1 MTKEDEFDESSKAMI
16 DSIGKMLKSNE
27 RLLKDNPKLPIILTS
42 DLAVKLRTFI
52 EHGYTGAVGGPSME
66 RQRMWNEALS
76 ILEQIVNQME
86 AEEPPPEITITI
98 QETQIND
105 LETLVFNSE
114 VFGISPDQKLD
125 TTEVLF
131 TVSDLFTAERAK
143 TGNEIGNSE

>member
-1 MTKEDEFDESSKAMI
+1 
-16 DSIGKMLKSNE
+16 
-27 RLLKDNPKLPIILTS
+27 
-42 DLAVKLRTFI
+42 
-52 EHGYTGAVGGPSME
+52 ME